1 MSSSGWGGVFK
12 NTHRKTVFN
21 SNNGTSQTNNS
32 FPPSLISFATVVTV
46 NLDPGPGL
54 GLITYEI
61 NGKEWQ
67 ALPLSPSLKTY
78 PVSGELVLL
87 INASSA
93 RGTSLQNTKPNFL
106 NETNAVFYISS
117 LNIWNNPSFNG
128 VNPSTLIFP
137 DKKVES
143 VKPLQFMPGDVN
155 LEGRYGNAIRLGST
169 CPFINNDWSSDGENG
184 DPITIISNGQ
194 SNFSP
199 LISSGNLSFVE
210 NFNSAL
216 SSLYLTSYQRI
227 ANFKIAN
234 NSFQSYDKKPEY
246 SDQYKSPQIILNS
259 TRVILNANQDS
270 VLISGEKSVGL
281 SSNQSINFES
291 SKIYM
296 SGIDIR
302 LGSKNASEPVLL
314 GNKTVDALVDITA
327 AVKKLCMVVST
338 LKTYNGGVPAPDPA
352 NAIGFEMYEDMQNI
366 INTLENETHGIRSNF
381 VKTI

>member
-1 MSSSGWGGVFK
+1 MSNSGWGGVFK

-21 SNNGTSQTNNS
+21 SNNGASQTNNS
-32 FPPSLISFATVVTV
+32 FPPSLISFATVVAV
-46 NLDPGPGL
+46 NLDPGPSL

-61 NGKEWQ
+61 NGRDYQ
-67 ALPLSPSLKTY
+67 ALPLFPSLKTY

-87 INASSA
+87 INAASA

-106 NETNAVFYISS
+106 NQTNAVFYISS

-128 VNPSTLIFP
+128 VNPSTLVFP
-137 DKKVES
+137 YEKVES
-143 VKPLQFMPGDVN
+143 IKPLQFMPGDVN

-169 CPFINNDWSSDGENG
+169 NTFINNDWSSNGENG

-194 SNFSP
+194 SNLSP
-199 LISSGNLSFVE
+199 VNNLSFVE
-210 NFNSAL
+210 NLNSTL
-216 SSLYLTSYQRI
+216 SSLYLTSYQQI

-246 SDQYKSPQIILNS
+246 ADQYKSPQIILNS

-296 SGIDIR
+296 SGTDIR
-302 LGSKNASEPVLL
+302 LGAKNASEPVLL
-314 GNKTVDALVDITA
+314 GNKTVDKLVDMANAI
-327 AVKKLCMVVST
+327 KQISKVVST
-338 LKTYNGGVPAPDPA
+338 LKTYNGGVPAPDPS
-352 NAIGFEMYEDMQNI
+352 NTVGFELIEDMQNI
-366 INTLENETHGIRSNF
+366 INTLENKTHGIRSNF
-381 VKTI
+381 VKTR